1 MSLEIVSAIAE
12 LRERVR
18 RLERL
23 RTRSSRGR
31 VNQRRAAEY
40 LGRSR
45 EFLRQLHLRGEGPR
59 GLPTGPTASTIWTWA
74 SPTPPELPNNENGAG
89 PRPRPIDLATSNAR
103 SAMTGE
109 STVVKK
115 HSDVPVKDIAAA
127 ATVIDAESPGL
138 IENVLRGHVGLLEA
152 AESVRRRVRLV
163 KAYREADRDDR
174 KALGKMV
181 GIDRVFDEAIAPLL

>member
-1 MSLEIVSAIAE
+1 MLQRPNSSP
-12 LRERVR
+12 R
-18 RLERL
+18 RLRQPRARRPYRRRQHHNAAARAFAGAKLWKGWPVTPSTQAEAARL
-23 RTRSSRGR
+23 VG
-31 VNQRRAAEY
+31 
-40 LGRSR
+40 
-45 EFLRQLHLRGEGPR
+45 
-59 GLPTGPTASTIWTWA
+59 ST
-74 SPTPPELPNNENGAG
+74 PLY
-89 PRPRPIDLATSNAR
+89 
-103 SAMTGE
+103 
-109 STVVKK
+109 
-115 HSDVPVKDIAAA
+115 IAAA